1 MNLEY
6 ALCVCAP
13 DARST
18 EVAMGEQHTPTAADA
33 TARWQNLQRSLSQR
47 QSQ

>member
-1 MNLEY
+1 MRKP
-6 ALCVCAP
+6 AP

-18 EVAMGEQHTPTAADA
+18 EVAMGEQHTPTAAGA